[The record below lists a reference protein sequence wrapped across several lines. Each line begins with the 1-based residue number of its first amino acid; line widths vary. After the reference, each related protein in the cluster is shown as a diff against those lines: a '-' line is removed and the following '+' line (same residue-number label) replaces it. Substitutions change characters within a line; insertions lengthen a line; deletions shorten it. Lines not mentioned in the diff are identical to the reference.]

1 MMVPIRFGQVIRQ
14 LAVGHGSGFHAGIG
28 AGLVECDR
36 VEGSEHADVRQ
47 DGRIVFSMAVAVRR
61 NVHDQVDVEAR
72 AVLADGL
79 GVFRHLAVQFFI
91 GIPFDGFDGIEGTGA
106 DAAAAAF
113 AQVFVDVGDVIFI
126 GDGVRTAFLSAATA
140 VLALAFVDFRFARRM
155 LFHLAGTAAA
165 AHADILDGTAEAR
178 HFVAFKVS
186 QADED
191 VSIHNGPADFSFFN
205 VFTILDGHF
214 DFIRTAQAVAD
225 DDLTARRDRI
235 IAVEVGTVQ
244 VFQGMLT
251 AARIKRIAVRQ
262 ERAAAQF
269 LDQIGN
275 GLDILR
281 AQRSQTAQFTEM
293 HLDGNEFPFKINLFN
308 ASFLAKFLQFL

>member
-1 MMVPIRFGQVIRQ
+1 
-14 LAVGHGSGFHAGIG
+14 
-28 AGLVECDR
+28 
-36 VEGSEHADVRQ
+36 
-47 DGRIVFSMAVAVRR
+47 
-61 NVHDQVDVEAR
+61 
-72 AVLADGL
+72 
-79 GVFRHLAVQFFI
+79 
-91 GIPFDGFDGIEGTGA
+91 
-106 DAAAAAF
+106 
-113 AQVFVDVGDVIFI
+113 
-126 GDGVRTAFLSAATA
+126 
-140 VLALAFVDFRFARRM
+140 M
-155 LFHLAGTAAA
+155 LFHLAGAAAA

-178 HFVAFKVS
+178 HFMAFEVS
-186 QADED
+186 QADENIGVHD
-191 VSIHNGPADFSFFN
+191 GPADFRFFD
-205 VFTILDGHF
+205 VFAVLDRHF
-214 DFIRTAQAVAD
+214 DFIGSSQAVAD

-251 AARIKRIAVRQ
+251 AARIERIAVRQ

-308 ASFLAKFLQFL
+308 ASFLAKLLQFL

>member
-1 MMVPIRFGQVIRQ
+1 MMMVPIRFGQVIRQ
-14 LAVGHGSGFHAGIG
+14 LAVGHRRCFHAGIG
-28 AGLVECDR
+28 TGLVEGDR

-61 NVHDQVDVEAR
+61 NVHDQIDVEAR

-126 GDGVRTAFLSAATA
+126 GDGVRTTFLSAAMT
-140 VLALAFVDFRFARRM
+140 VLTLAFVNFRFARRM
-155 LFHLAGTAAA
+155 LFHLAGAAA
-165 AHADILDGTAEAR
+165 TAHADILDGTAEAR
-178 HFVAFKVS
+178 HFMAFEVS
-186 QADED
+186 QADENIGVHD
-191 VSIHNGPADFSFFN
+191 NPADFRFFD
-205 VFTILDGHF
+205 VFAVLDRHF
-214 DFIRTAQAVAD
+214 DFIGSSQAVAD

-235 IAVEVGTVQ
+235 IAVEVGTVH
-244 VFQGMLT
+244 VFQGVFTT
-251 AARIKRIAVRQ
+251 AWIERIAVRQ

-269 LDQIGN
+269 FDQISN

-281 AQRSQTAQFTEM
+281 A
-293 HLDGNEFPFKINLFN
+293 
-308 ASFLAKFLQFL
+308 